1 MSAPAPPASPWRPG
15 RVLHDS
21 VSISDIAAAL
31 AFGQGDSSYNK
42 VAELLASRNC
52 KTVGDLRDWTQ
63 SEFHA
68 LLKRTTEL
76 KKGRHV

>member
-1 MSAPAPPASPWRPG
+1 MSVSAPPASPWRPG
-15 RVLHDS
+15 RALHDS
-21 VSISDIAAAL
+21 VSILDVAATL
-31 AFGQGDSSYNK
+31 AFGQGDSSFNK

-52 KTVGDLRDWTQ
+52 KTIGDLRDWTQ